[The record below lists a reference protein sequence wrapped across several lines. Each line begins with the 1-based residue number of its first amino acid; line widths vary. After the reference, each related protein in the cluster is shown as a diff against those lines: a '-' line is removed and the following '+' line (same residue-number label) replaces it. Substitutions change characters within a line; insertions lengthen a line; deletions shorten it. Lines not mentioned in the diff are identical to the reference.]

1 MDVWSLRFQDCL
13 PLIPVPLRSPNADV
27 PLELPHVMADIY
39 DEAAYDLSIDYSQP
53 PPPPGLSD
61 ADAQWLQT
69 LLTL

>member
-1 MDVWSLRFQDCL
+1 MDVWLLGLQDPL
-13 PLIPVPLRSPNADV
+13 PLIPVPLHSPDSNV
-27 PLELPHVMADIY
+27 PLELPQVMADIY